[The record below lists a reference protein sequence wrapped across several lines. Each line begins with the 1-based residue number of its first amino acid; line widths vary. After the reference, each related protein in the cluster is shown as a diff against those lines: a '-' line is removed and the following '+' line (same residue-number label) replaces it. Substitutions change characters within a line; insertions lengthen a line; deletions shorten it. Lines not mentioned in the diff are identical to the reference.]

1 MQEPTITCPKCK
13 NEIKLTESLAAPLIE
28 TTRRE
33 YEKRLSQKDLDL
45 AGREKAIREQQDALV
60 KAKDTLDAQVAEKL
74 QQERAKIV
82 TEEAK
87 KAKLTV
93 TNDLNQ
99 KTKEIAD
106 LQEILEE
113 RDKKLVEAQKVQ
125 ADLLKQKRE
134 LDDARRELDLTIE
147 KRIQEGLNATRQQAR
162 KEVEEELKL
171 KVSEKE
177 QTIVSMQKQIE
188 ELRRKAEQGSQQLQG
203 EVLELQLEAMLQ
215 AKFPHDRIEPVPKGE
230 HGGDI
235 LHRVVLPS
243 GVVCG
248 TILWESKRTKNWSDG
263 WLAKLREDQRTAK
276 AEIAVVVSAVL
287 PKGVDT
293 FDQIDG
299 IWVTHP
305 RAILPVA
312 LSLRQTLIEVN
323 SARQASE
330 GLQTKTELVY
340 QYLTGPR
347 FRQQV
352 QAIVEAFSA
361 MKEDLDKERKV
372 IMKQWA
378 KRDEQIVRVM
388 QSTVGMYGDLQGIAG
403 KTIQEIEGLELKA
416 LEDVKEVGGKQ

>member
-1 MQEPTITCPKCK
+1 MTEPIIICPKCK

-33 YEKRLSQKDLDL
+33 YEERLSQKDLDL
-45 AGREKAIREQQDALV
+45 ASRERAVGEQQDALA
-60 KAKDTLDAQVAEKL
+60 KAKETLDAQVAEKL

-82 TEEAK
+82 AEEAK
-87 KAKLTV
+87 KAKLAV

-99 KTKEIAD
+99 KTKEVAD
-106 LQEILEE
+106 LQEILKQREG
-113 RDKKLVEAQKVQ
+113 KLAEAQRAQ
-125 ADLLKQKRE
+125 ADLLKKQRE
-134 LDDARRELDLTIE
+134 LDDAKRELDLTIE
-147 KRIQEGLNATRQQAR
+147 KRVQENLADARQKAR
-162 KEVEEELKL
+162 KEVEDELTL

-215 AKFPHDRIEPVPKGE
+215 AKFPHDLIEPVPKGE

-276 AEIAVVVSAVL
+276 AEIAVVVSGAL

-293 FDQIDG
+293 FDHIDG
-299 IWVTHP
+299 VWITHP

-323 SARQASE
+323 SARRASE
-330 GLQTKTELVY
+330 GQQTKTELVY

-347 FRQQV
+347 FRQRV

-361 MKEDLDKERKV
+361 MKEDLDKEKKV
-372 IMKQWA
+372 MTKQWA
-378 KRDEQIVRVM
+378 KREGEIERVM

-403 KTIQEIEGLELKA
+403 KTIQEIDGLEMKA
-416 LEDVKEVGGKQ
+416 LGEGEVQ

>member
-106 LQEILEE
+106 LQEILQE

-147 KRIQEGLNATRQQAR
+147 KRIPEGLTATRQQAR

-177 QTIVSMQKQIE
+177 QTIASMQKQIE

-293 FDQIDG
+293 FDHIDG

-347 FRQQV
+347 FRQRV
-352 QAIVEAFSA
+352 QAIVESFSA

-378 KRDEQIVRVM
+378 KRDEQIERVM

-416 LEDVKEVGGKQ
+416 LEDVKEVGGKR